1 MNRQKIE
8 QQTRDGVIVMGWS
21 IEPIEQ
27 LTCILPAKLTLQRVD
42 DVRPQLRAMPY
53 SSLLAAVRGEFAA
66 ANQMQ
71 EDRTIINTANIFAVY
86 AVLHNPAFGAEV
98 RALLAEVRRKP
109 PQPRPVDDL
118 QAGALRVRRQHRP
131 RQHGDGHDR

>member
-98 RALLAEVRRKP
+98 RALLAEVRRNRRNSHGP
-109 PQPRPVDDL
+109 A
-118 QAGALRVRRQHRP
+118 QAGCPAR
-131 RQHGDGHDR
+131 